1 MTAKTKQTPNARLNH
16 VKRLG
21 GTLMSKPEMG
31 TVIPLVIL
39 LLIIAMVNKNFYSKS
54 NLLDVMRTTSFTF
67 ILAVP
72 LTCLMLTGNRDL
84 SVGATT
90 ALGGIVCAWGL
101 TDMGLGVVPSVLMAL
116 AAGAVVG
123 VVKAGIC
130 LKLKL
135 PPFIIT
141 LGLQYMINGFIL
153 VTTQGNPITGF
164 PKIFTTIGQGKL
176 SWGLHYTVVIG
187 LVLGVL
193 VHVMLTRTK
202 IGREIYAVGGNRET
216 ARLAGINVNK
226 TLLLAHVA
234 TSVAAAFVGVLYAS
248 RFNSAQYNAGAGS
261 EMTILCAI
269 VIGGTSFSGGVGS
282 IVGSFLG
289 CLLLA
294 CISNGLVLMHV
305 STYYQNL
312 VMGGILILSLVLDRI
327 RSEKS
332 GGGL

>member
-1 MTAKTKQTPNARLNH
+1 MN
-16 VKRLG
+16 VKEKDNKLKKLG
-21 GTLMSKPEMG
+21 TTLMSKPEMG
-31 TVIPLVIL
+31 TIIPLVIL
-39 LLIIAMVNKNFYSKS
+39 LIIIAFVNNNFYSKN
-54 NLLDVMRTTSFTF
+54 NLLDVLRTTSFTF
-67 ILAVP
+67 IIAAP

-101 TDMGLGVVPSVLMAL
+101 TDMGIGVIPSIAMAL
-116 AAGAVVG
+116 AAGALVG
-123 VVKAGIC
+123 LIKAGIC

-164 PKIFTTIGQGKL
+164 PETFTAIGQGKL
-176 SWGLHYTVVIG
+176 SVGVHYTVLIA
-187 LVLGVL
+187 LALGIL
-193 VHVMLTRTK
+193 IHVMLTRMRF
-202 IGREIYAVGGNRET
+202 GRELYAVGGNRET

-234 TSVAAAFVGVLYAS
+234 VSIAAAFVGVLYAS
-248 RFNSAQYNAGAGS
+248 RFNSAQYNAGAGT
-261 EMTILCAI
+261 EMTIMCAI
-269 VIGGTSFSGGVGS
+269 IIGGTSFSGGVGS
-282 IVGSFLG
+282 VVGSFLG

>member
-1 MTAKTKQTPNARLNH
+1 MS
-16 VKRLG
+16 VKANEKKKEPKLKKIG
-21 GTLMSKPEMG
+21 AALMSKPEMG

-39 LLIIAMVNKNFYSKS
+39 LVIIAFVNPNFYSK
-54 NLLDVMRTTSFTF
+54 NNMLDVLRTTSFTF

-101 TDMGLGVVPSVLMAL
+101 TDMGLGVIPSILLAL

-123 VVKAGIC
+123 LIKAGIC

-164 PKIFTTIGQGKL
+164 PSTFTVIGQGKL
-176 SWGLHYTVVIG
+176 SWGLHYTVLIG

-193 VHVMLTRTK
+193 VHIMLTRMK
-202 IGREIYAVGGNRET
+202 FGRELYAVGGNRET
-216 ARLAGINVNK
+216 ARLAGINVDK

-234 TSVAAAFVGVLYAS
+234 ASVAAAFVGVLYAS
-248 RFNSAQYNAGAGS
+248 RFNSAQYNAGSGT
-261 EMTILCAI
+261 EMTIMCAI
-269 VIGGTSFSGGVGS
+269 IIGGTSFSGGVGS
-282 IVGSFLG
+282 IIGSFLG

>member
-1 MTAKTKQTPNARLNH
+1 MKLKENARMGRNL
-16 VKRLG
+16 
-21 GTLMSKPEMG
+21 TSMLMAQREMG
-31 TVIPLVIL
+31 TVIPLVA
-39 LLIIAMVNKNFYSKS
+39 LLIIIAFVNPNFYAPR
-54 NLLDVMRTTSFTF
+54 NLMDVLRTTSFTF
-67 ILAVP
+67 IIAAP

-90 ALGGIVCAWGL
+90 ALGGVVCSWGMINL
-101 TDMGLGVVPSVLMAL
+101 HWGVIPSILLGLF
-116 AAGAVVG
+116 AGLVVG
-123 VVKAGIC
+123 LIKAGIC

-164 PKIFTTIGQGKL
+164 PEAFVKIGQGAV
-176 SWGLHYTVVIG
+176 GPVFYTIIIAVLIGVII
-187 LVLGVL
+187 
-193 VHVMLTRTK
+193 HVMLNYTRF
-202 IGREIYAVGGNRET
+202 GRSIYAAGGNRET
-216 ARLAGINVNK
+216 ARLAGINVNRV
-226 TLLLAHVA
+226 LLLAHVA
-234 TSVAAAFVGVLYAS
+234 VSIFAAFAGVLYAS

-261 EMTILCAI
+261 EMTIMCAI
-269 VIGGTSFSGGVGS
+269 IIGGTSFSGGVGS
-282 IVGSFLG
+282 ILGSFLG

-294 CISNGLVLMHV
+294 CINNGLVLMHV

-327 RSEKS
+327 RNEKS

>member
-1 MTAKTKQTPNARLNH
+1 MTTNNGAPRL
-16 VKRLG
+16 KRMG
-21 GTLMSKPEMG
+21 SALMSKPEMG
-31 TVIPLVIL
+31 TVIPLLIL
-39 LLIIAMVNKNFYSKS
+39 LAIIAFVNPRFYSKN
-54 NLLDVMRTTSFTF
+54 NLLDVLRTTSFTF
-67 ILAVP
+67 IIAAP

-101 TDMGLGVVPSVLMAL
+101 TNWNLGVIPSILLAL
-116 AAGAVVG
+116 AAGALVG
-123 VVKAGIC
+123 LIKAGIC
-130 LKLKL
+130 LKLQL

-164 PKIFTTIGQGKL
+164 PETFTVLGQGKL
-176 SWGLHYTVVIG
+176 PIGVHYTVLIA
-187 LVLGVL
+187 LALGIL
-193 VHVMLTRTK
+193 IHIMLTRMK
-202 IGREIYAVGGNRET
+202 FGRELYAVGGNRET

-226 TLLLAHVA
+226 TLLIAHVVV
-234 TSVAAAFVGVLYAS
+234 SIAAAFVGVLYAS
-248 RFNSAQYNAGAGS
+248 RFNSAQSNAGAGT
-261 EMTILCAI
+261 EMTIMCAI
-269 VIGGTSFSGGVGS
+269 IIGGTSFSGGVGS
-282 IVGSFLG
+282 VVGSFLG